1 MKELI
6 GIALLLVGLSAI
18 VAVFL
23 VGRTIMPPRRLDI
36 ARKRFLTPVELEM
49 LNHLERAF
57 PQYRVHAQVSMG
69 ALLRAAPGLD
79 RSAMF
84 AARGR
89 FSQKIVDYVLQ
100 DRLSGEV
107 VALVELDD
115 RTHSVA
121 KDVLRDELT
130 AAGGYHTIRFP
141 AKLRPDFSSVRGVV
155 ADGLAAIEAQ
165 A

>member
-1 MKELI
+1 MKS
-6 GIALLLVGLSAI
+6 LVGLVLI
-18 VAVFL
+18 L
-23 VGRTIMPPRRLDI
+23 VGLAAIAAYVMIGSNAKPRRRLDV
-36 ARKRFLTPVELEM
+36 ARKRFLSPVEIEM
-49 LNHLERAF
+49 LANLDRAF

-69 ALLRAAPGLD
+69 ALLHAAPGLD

-100 DRLSGEV
+100 DRVSGEV

-115 RTHSVA
+115 HTHSIA

-141 AKLRPDFSSVRGVV
+141 AKLRPDFSSVRGIV

-165 A
+165 V